1 MSRPMGVD
9 RILTPVARF
18 VNTVSGDLFR
28 EMSILREN
36 SWVFLSLTFY
46 LG

>member
-18 VNTVSGDLFR
+18 VNTVSGMHR
-28 EMSILREN
+28 LREN